1 MRHNLN
7 AKRWCSAKGYAYL
20 VAVFGVLI
28 AFSLRYILHPLL
40 GASLPLFFFQL
51 NTIVI
56 AFFFGIFPAILTL
69 VLSAPLLIYF
79 FLEPFEQFT
88 VVDQR
93 DVTLLFAYI
102 SYTLLTAILVELL
115 RREQYNAKM
124 AFLVSE
130 TRLKLMVEGDQ
141 KMRSIMRN
149 SISKNSPNQLT

>member
-7 AKRWCSAKGYAYL
+7 AKSWCSNKSHGYL

-28 AFSLRYILHPLL
+28 AFSLRYVLHPFL
-40 GASLPLFFFQL
+40 GSSLPLFFFQI

-56 AFFFGIFPAILTL
+56 AYYFGIFPALLTL
-69 VLSAPLLIYF
+69 ALSAPLLIFF
-79 FLEPFEQFT
+79 FLEPFGALS

-93 DVTLLFAYI
+93 DITTLFVYL
-102 SYTLLTAILVELL
+102 SYTLLTGILVELL

-124 AFLVSE
+124 AYLVSE

-141 KMRSIMRN
+141 KMRSIMR
-149 SISKNSPNQLT
+149 KTLTKTPVE

>member
-7 AKRWCSAKGYAYL
+7 AKRWCSDKNHGYL

-40 GASLPLFFFQL
+40 GGSLPLFFFQV

-56 AFFFGIFPAILTL
+56 AYFFGIFPALLTL
-69 VLSAPLLIYF
+69 VLSAPLLIFF
-79 FLEPFEQFT
+79 FLEPFGALS

-93 DVTLLFAYI
+93 DVTTLFVYL
-102 SYTLLTAILVELL
+102 SYTVLTGVLVELL

-124 AFLVSE
+124 AVLVSE
-130 TRLKLMVEGDQ
+130 TRLKLIVEGDQ
-141 KMRSIMRN
+141 KMRSVMRR
-149 SISKNSPNQLT
+149 SLVKDSSE

>member
-7 AKRWCSAKGYAYL
+7 AKRWCSNKSYGYL

-40 GASLPLFFFQL
+40 GGSLPLFFFQI
-51 NTIVI
+51 NTILI
-56 AFFFGIFPAILTL
+56 AYLFGIFPALLT
-69 VLSAPLLIYF
+69 VALSAPLLIF
-79 FLEPFEQFT
+79 FFMEPFGALS

-93 DVTLLFAYI
+93 DVTTLFVYV
-102 SYTLLTAILVELL
+102 SYTLLTGVLVELL

-124 AFLVSE
+124 AVLVGE

-141 KMRSIMRN
+141 KMRSVMKRALAKP
-149 SISKNSPNQLT
+149 SSEQ

>member
-7 AKRWCSAKGYAYL
+7 AKRWCPNKSHGYL

-28 AFSLRYILHPLL
+28 AFSLRYVLHPFL
-40 GASLPLFFFQL
+40 GGSLPLFFFQV

-56 AFFFGIFPAILTL
+56 AYFFGIFPALLTL
-69 VLSAPLLIYF
+69 VLSAPLLIF
-79 FLEPFEQFT
+79 FFIEPFGALS

-93 DVTLLFAYI
+93 DVTTLFVYL
-102 SYTLLTAILVELL
+102 SYTVLTGVLVELL

-124 AFLVSE
+124 AVLISE

-141 KMRSIMRN
+141 KMRSVMRR
-149 SISKNSPNQLT
+149 SLVKDSSE

>member
-7 AKRWCSAKGYAYL
+7 AKRWCSDKNHGYL

-40 GASLPLFFFQL
+40 GGSLPLFFFQV

-56 AFFFGIFPAILTL
+56 AYFFGIFPALLTL
-69 VLSAPLLIYF
+69 VLSAPLLIFF
-79 FLEPFEQFT
+79 FLEPFGALS

-93 DVTLLFAYI
+93 DVTTLFVYL
-102 SYTLLTAILVELL
+102 SYTVLTGVLVELL

-124 AFLVSE
+124 AMLVSE
-130 TRLKLMVEGDQ
+130 TRLKLIVEGDQ
-141 KMRSIMRN
+141 KMRSVMRR
-149 SISKNSPNQLT
+149 SLVKDSSE

>member
-7 AKRWCSAKGYAYL
+7 AKRWCSNKSHGYL

-40 GASLPLFFFQL
+40 GGSLPLFFFQI

-56 AFFFGIFPAILTL
+56 AYFFGIIPALLTL
-69 VLSAPLLIYF
+69 VLSAPLLIF
-79 FLEPFEQFT
+79 FFMEPFGALS

-93 DVTLLFAYI
+93 DVTTLFVYL
-102 SYTLLTAILVELL
+102 SYTVLTGVLVELL
-115 RREQYNAKM
+115 RREQYNAKI
-124 AFLVSE
+124 AYLVSE

-141 KMRSIMRN
+141 KMRSIMRKAL
-149 SISKNSPNQLT
+149 SKTNTD